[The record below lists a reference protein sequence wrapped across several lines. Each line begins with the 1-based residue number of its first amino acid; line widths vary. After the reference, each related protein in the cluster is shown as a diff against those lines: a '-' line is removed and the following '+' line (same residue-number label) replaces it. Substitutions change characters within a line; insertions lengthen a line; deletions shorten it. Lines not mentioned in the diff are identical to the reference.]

1 VNSSNKNLK
10 WSNKLRKST
19 LKDWNYQF
27 NECHK
32 NFSKCVLFC
41 KKNNYHKDRNSGL
54 LSDFYDEFINYTVQ
68 KIFKRTELLE
78 NILTEEDVKF
88 YLKSNKFNN
97 EGYNDILKKIILQLN
112 SIHFPK
118 RDARDCFDYLK
129 ILNLFDGI
137 HFNYCKFYLSS
148 LKLNNIKCFFQD
160 CKFYDR
166 WTLFNYDL
174 LENVDNVIYQTCEF
188 NKTVSNY
195 TPEKLNELALYEYS
209 QFDYTC
215 TFKNSVEFNRVK
227 FEELLFNTNQNNY
240 IDKNK
245 IELLKFENCIFEKKL
260 KLNNYYID
268 EYICIDS
275 LFKDK
280 FEFKENIIINF
291 LIDNSNFK
299 KLIDLFGC
307 KFKIF
312 KIHKSIF
319 NDFVGF
325 ENCIFG
331 TKKNSKKE
339 IAIFKYATF
348 TDFLN
353 FRNAEFLSGLD
364 IGNINLKEA
373 PNFLNIK
380 IKIKIKN
387 TKRETFRVIKNSFDN
402 SGNIIEANKFYKKE
416 MQKREKEL
424 EKDFQKNY
432 FEWMVF
438 KIHRFSS
445 EHSQNPK
452 LPLFWIFTIS
462 YIYSYLF
469 TFTEKGQLN
478 FHELIYRVNIAYLLY
493 QFVISIRQNTRRK

>member
-41 KKNNYHKDRNSGL
+41 KKNNYHKDRNSCL

-380 IKIKIKN
+380 IKIKN